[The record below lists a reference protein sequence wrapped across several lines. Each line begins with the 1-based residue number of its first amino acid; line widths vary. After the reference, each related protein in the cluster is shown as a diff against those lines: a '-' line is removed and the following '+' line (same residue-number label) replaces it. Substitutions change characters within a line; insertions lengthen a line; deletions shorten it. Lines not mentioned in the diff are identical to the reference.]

1 MYEVA
6 TINIKVQL
14 NYYSVVLKQTN
25 RKNSLFN
32 LKVASNIK

>member
-25 RKNSLFN
+25 RKY